1 MPLLIHQSQHRHTNN
16 TAPSP
21 MKIFLIYSLT
31 LIVLTMMMVQLTL
44 GGCVMTSNGF
54 QNGTDYPTVPWKT
67 PFHLPSDYEN
77 VLSAMC
83 PHLASQTVC
92 CNTTQVDKMKDNFVL
107 LDMVFWRCPACV
119 LNMKK
124 MWCDFTCNNQQDTFV
139 AISAMNPIP
148 KYKDYIAQVDFY
160 LSTDF
165 QNDLW
170 ANCKDDKMAAQ
181 PVKEQYPNVQA
192 FLQGL
197 IQKSTPNPNITY
209 VFQKLDAFDTT
220 SGILHERIT
229 ITKRLKPLRVPKDV
243 EDIYDD
249 LTENDYKK
257 EIRSATQDRKR
268 VRNLLQRLNVQE
280 QKPVSDQLSYYN
292 GTLFQCSLIC
302 PCAYCEQSC
311 GKITPDYTCSM
322 FGLPCYI
329 IVTIGGSILLGLF
342 VIAIIGALFDRGC
355 EWMRRRKSRIVEE
368 HHNYNSVNSSI
379 PPAAHRYSTFN

>member
-1 MPLLIHQSQHRHTNN
+1 
-16 TAPSP
+16 
-21 MKIFLIYSLT
+21 
-31 LIVLTMMMVQLTL
+31 
-44 GGCVMTSNGF
+44 MTIIILNANEMTFSF
-54 QNGTDYPTVPWKT
+54 QN
-67 PFHLPSDYEN
+67 HSE
-77 VLSAMC
+77 S
-83 PHLASQTVC
+83 
-92 CNTTQVDKMKDNFVL
+92 
-107 LDMVFWRCPACV
+107 FWRCPACV

-139 AISAMNPIP
+139 SIAAMNPIP

-160 LSTDF
+160 LSSDF

-209 VFQKLDAFDTT
+209 VFQKLDDF
-220 SGILHERIT
+220 SGTMMHERIT
-229 ITKRLKPLRVPKDV
+229 ITKKLKPLRVPKDLDH

-257 EIRSATQDRKR
+257 EIRSVHEDRKKVNNMLQR
-268 VRNLLQRLNVQE
+268 RLNLLSEE

-292 GTLFQCSLIC
+292 ATLFKCSLIC

-322 FGLPCYI
+322 FGLQCYI
-329 IVTIGGSILLGLF
+329 VVTIGGSILIGLF
-342 VIAIIGALFDRGC
+342 VIAVIGSLFDRGC
-355 EWMRRRKSRIVEE
+355 EWIRRRKSRIIVEDE
-368 HHNYNSVNSSI
+368 HNYNSVNASI
-379 PPAAHRYSTFN
+379 PPATSATHRYSTFN